1 MNNKIALCAI
11 APPPPRL
18 LISKKMDFR
27 KKATSVEKNTLVNR
41 EGASAHNK
49 QRFLGHCFG
58 PVTEGSS
65 GKGPEYKAHTQH

>member
-41 EGASAHNK
+41 EGH
-49 QRFLGHCFG
+49 Q
-58 PVTEGSS
+58 
-65 GKGPEYKAHTQH
+65 HTINNVFWDIVLDL